1 MSVQETQG
9 SRHIAL
15 VTIDSAFARSIRGAF
30 AASDGITL
38 SVIEKRITEISG
50 DIHNLAPA
58 AAIIDVAATRLE
70 EIAALRELVRRLESS
85 TPIIVVTQE
94 FDAAAVRSLIQLQVT
109 DFLTKPVS
117 TADLVR
123 AAERA
128 LTGPS
133 ARGEAREAQIVTFMP
148 AAGGVGTTTLA
159 LEAAALFHKA
169 QTGGRSTCVVD
180 LNFQQG
186 SCAEYLDLE
195 PRFDISEIESN
206 PDRLDW
212 QLLDVMLSKHENGI
226 CLLASPMEPAEMRN
240 FDTGI
245 VVRLL
250 DLAAAYFDNVV
261 IDLPR
266 TWFPWTETVMLG
278 SNRLYIVAETTV
290 PCLRNAQRLLH
301 SVDEK
306 VGREVAPKVIV
317 NRFDER
323 ASGLTRSD
331 LEKLLGDNLAGC
343 VSNNYR
349 LVREAVDRGVPLA
362 AIDPR
367 ANVIADIG
375 EILLPRA
382 KGARKAGRL
391 IAMPNFLRRLAG

>member
-1 MSVQETQG
+1 MSAQDTQAP
-9 SRHIAL
+9 RHIAL
-15 VTIDSAFARSIRGAF
+15 VTTDAAFAKSIRAAF
-30 AASDGITL
+30 ATADGIGL

-58 AAIIDVAATRLE
+58 AAIIDVEATRLE
-70 EIAALRELVRRLESS
+70 EIAALRELVRRLESRI
-85 TPIIVVTQE
+85 PIIVVTQQ
-94 FDAAAVRSLIQLQVT
+94 FDAAAVRSFIQLQVT
-109 DFLTKPVS
+109 DFLTKPVT

-128 LTGPS
+128 MAGPS
-133 ARGEAREAQIVTFMP
+133 AKGEAREAQIVTFMP

-159 LEAAALFHKA
+159 LQAASLFHKA
-169 QTGGRSTCVVD
+169 EAGGQSTCVVD

-212 QLLDVMLSKHENGI
+212 QLLDVMLSKHESGI
-226 CLLASPMEPAEMRN
+226 CVLASPMEPTEMRN

-278 SNRLYIVAETTV
+278 SNRLYIVAEMTV
-290 PCLRNAQRLLH
+290 PCLRNAQRLIH
-301 SVDEK
+301 SVEEK
-306 VGREVAPKVIV
+306 VGREVVPKVIV

-323 ASGLTRSD
+323 ASGLKHAD
-331 LEKLLGDNLAGC
+331 LEKLLGPHLGGC
-343 VSNNYR
+343 VANNYK
-349 LVREAVDRGVPLA
+349 LVREAMDRGVLLE

-367 ANVIADIG
+367 ADVIADIG
-375 EILLPRA
+375 EILLPNP
-382 KGARKAGRL
+382 ARRKSGRL
-391 IAMPNFLRRLAG
+391 IAMPKFLKRLAG